1 MKYIC
6 REYDRFDN
14 CTFGYIAFTDKA
26 SAKSYR
32 RRWQSPGNVEI
43 AVYESEVSCP
53 TGKYFDSGMFFIRLE
68 RDSFEAR

>member
-6 REYDRFDN
+6 REFDSFDN
-14 CTFGYIAFTDKA
+14 SSFGYIAFADKA

-32 RRWQSPGNVEI
+32 RRWNSPGNVDI

-53 TGKYFDSGMFFIRLE
+53 VGKYFNSGLYFNRLE
-68 RDSFEAR
+68 RDSFETL